1 VTFVERLLIREE
13 IDSLELDL
21 SRAREINDDGAVA
34 EIGARI
40 ARLEAA
46 LASACRD
53 RGRLADDEL
62 GRPLRHAA

>member
-1 VTFVERLLIREE
+1 MTFVERLLIREE

-21 SRAREINDDGAVA
+21 SRAREINDDGAVS

-46 LASACRD
+46 LTNACRD
-53 RGRLADDEL
+53 RGRLADDEPD
-62 GRPLRHAA
+62 RPLRHAA